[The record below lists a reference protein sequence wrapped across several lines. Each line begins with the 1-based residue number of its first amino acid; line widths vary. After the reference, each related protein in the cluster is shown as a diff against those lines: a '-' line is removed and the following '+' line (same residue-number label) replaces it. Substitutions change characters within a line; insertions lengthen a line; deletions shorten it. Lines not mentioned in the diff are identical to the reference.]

1 MDAMGQ
7 ISLLDRVKNLSY
19 EDAYS
24 LLCMVLGAMTE
35 SEAWPT
41 LYMVL
46 SEFLPIFE
54 AKPPASHDTSISSVS
69 TGEGPG
75 GL

>member
-19 EDAYS
+19 EDAYE
-24 LLCMVLGAMTE
+24 LLCMVLGAFTE

-41 LYMVL
+41 FYMIL

-54 AKPPASHDTSISSVS
+54 AK
-69 TGEGPG
+69 GEAVPQ
-75 GL
+75 